1 MKRSPQALG
10 ENLRTLR
17 EDRNLSLQS
26 LADLT
31 GVSKSMLCQIETGKS
46 NPTIETLWKI
56 ANGLRIS
63 FTSLLR
69 GATPRVVLRS
79 FREAEPLEG
88 GTAGYRA
95 YPVVPFDPEGGF
107 EIYYVEVD
115 PGCLMESEP
124 HNGTVEEHV
133 LVLRGDLSIRVAS
146 QSYRVGREQCLSF
159 LANVPHAYENSGD
172 TVVCATMVLSY
183 LS

>member
-1 MKRSPQALG
+1 MKQSPQALA
-10 ENLRTLR
+10 ENLRALR
-17 EDRNLSLQS
+17 EERNLSLQN

-56 ANGLRIS
+56 ANGLHIS

-69 GATPRVVLRS
+69 SQASRAVLRS
-79 FREAEPLEG
+79 FREEEPLHG
-88 GTAGYRA
+88 AAQGYRA

-107 EIYYVEVD
+107 ELYYVEVD
-115 PGCLMESEP
+115 PGCCMESEA
-124 HNGTVEEHV
+124 HNGMVEEHV
-133 LVLRGDLSIRVAS
+133 LVLQGALSIRVED
-146 QSYRVGREQCLSF
+146 QLYRVCREQCLSF
-159 LANVPHAYENSGD
+159 RANVSHAYENAGD
-172 TVVCATMVLSY
+172 TMAFAAMVLSY